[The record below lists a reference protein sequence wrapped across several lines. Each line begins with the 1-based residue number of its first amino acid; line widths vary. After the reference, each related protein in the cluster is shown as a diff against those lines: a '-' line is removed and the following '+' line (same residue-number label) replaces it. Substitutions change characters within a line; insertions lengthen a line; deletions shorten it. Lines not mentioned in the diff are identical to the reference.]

1 MAKGSPFEYKMVIVM
16 RTDLDMSLGKMIAQA
31 CHAAVSASET
41 TKRIQ
46 TKHWRRWRDEGAKKV
61 ALEAES
67 LEELEALAMKA
78 EELDLVNELIQD
90 AGHTEVP
97 PGTVTC
103 LGIGPNQAQK
113 IDKITGKLPLLK

>member
-1 MAKGSPFEYKMVIVM
+1 MAKSSPFEYKMVIVM

-31 CHAAVSASET
+31 CHAAVSASES

-78 EELDLVNELIQD
+78 EELDIVNELIQD

-113 IDKITGKLPLLK
+113 IDKVTGKLPLLK